1 MTARGG
7 AASFPRMSDKTLL
20 ILAAAALALAGCAQK
35 TVPPGDAGV
44 CYHVV
49 FQKDPAGVYK
59 PKYNKLVKTDSLERC
74 AANLEAMRIKFLTMG
89 GNQQEIYGAYQSN
102 YLFLVKEGVM
112 TSTSLEGPRYVALV
126 RTGDGRLAIP
136 GAMPQSA
143 P

>member
-1 MTARGG
+1 MRLTSA
-7 AASFPRMSDKTLL
+7 FL
-20 ILAAAALALAGCAQK
+20 IVVAALSVSACAKK

-49 FQKDPAGVYK
+49 QQKDGTL
-59 PKYNKLVKTDSLERC
+59 KYNKLVMAKSLEVC

-89 GNQQEIYGAYQSN
+89 GNQQDLVGAYQSN
-102 YLFLVKEGVM
+102 FLFLQKEGIL

-136 GAMPQSA
+136 GAMPQQ
-143 P
+143 